1 MAPPS
6 CVSIKAQTRLELV
19 SMSLLDYFISAAG
32 LLIEF
37 VVSANWP
44 ALILGLLVGLLGIDM
59 LMPVDD

>member
-1 MAPPS
+1 MFAAA
-6 CVSIKAQTRLELV
+6 VILI
-19 SMSLLDYFISAAG
+19 ISAAG

-44 ALILGLLVGLLGIDM
+44 ALILGLLLGLLGIDM